1 MGAEK
6 YHITS
11 SVVLRNRAAIH
22 NGSVL
27 FEKKDGD
34 EVSFIKE
41 LYKFLKCEYPK
52 FYKMDNLC
60 KLAFASA
67 ELLLKDRKL
76 NYPHDKIAL
85 VLSNACSS
93 LDTDKTYYSS
103 VEDKSKYFPSP
114 AVFVYTLPN
123 IMMGEICI
131 RQQFLG
137 ENAFFISEKFDG
149 ELLAEYTSNILSS
162 GKAKCVITGWVEI
175 NEKDWE
181 AALFLVEPMEKENEG
196 NRLSKES
203 LNEIYALK
211 GK

>member
-1 MGAEK
+1 MSTEK

-11 SVVLRNRAAIH
+11 SVVLRNQVAIH
-22 NGSVL
+22 DGSVF

-34 EVSFIKE
+34 ALSFVKE
-41 LYKFLKCEYPK
+41 LYKHLKCDYPK

-60 KLAFASA
+60 KLAFVTT
-67 ELLLKDRKL
+67 ELLLKNRSLDYQK
-76 NYPHDKIAL
+76 DEVAL
-85 VLSNACSS
+85 VLSNASSS
-93 LDTDKTYYSS
+93 LDTDKTYFSS
-103 VEDKSKYFPSP
+103 VEDKSNYFPSP

-131 RQQFLG
+131 RHQFLG
-137 ENAFFISEKFDG
+137 ENAFFIAEKFDAD
-149 ELLAEYTSNILSS
+149 LLAEYTSNLLTI

-175 NEKDWE
+175 NEKEWE
-181 AALFLVEPMEKENEG
+181 AALFLVETPEKENG
-196 NRLSKES
+196 GIRLLKES